1 MAPVTDG
8 EVRLIQCLMEIRFA
22 AEELA
27 GKCQQLYKHADEVLV
42 ALRKADGM
50 SAAPPPVRRSCAG
63 N

>member
-8 EVRLIQCLMEIRFA
+8 EVRLVQCLMEIRFA

-27 GKCQQLYKHADEVLV
+27 GICQQLYKHADEVLA

-50 SAAPPPVRRSCAG
+50 PAVPPPVRKQVRG
-63 N
+63 